1 MSGKSLSVT
10 LTTIN
15 LWRPQSHHSTVRAD
29 AIFIFPGINNEVIE
43 YLWTCNELFQIT
55 MADSTGDFL
64 SSLLDGERVQ
74 GLQFLHLSA
83 TPLISKQP
91 LSNPLTAFIDGS
103 IGVSWDVNGQE
114 APAGD
119 LPLLLPLLLS
129 KGWTAYCCISSQT
142 YLNPRINLITD
153 SMLCSFNDLP
163 VPLSILTL
171 INLPSICF

>member
-1 MSGKSLSVT
+1 
-10 LTTIN
+10 
-15 LWRPQSHHSTVRAD
+15 
-29 AIFIFPGINNEVIE
+29 
-43 YLWTCNELFQIT
+43 

-129 KGWTAYCCISSQT
+129 KG
-142 YLNPRINLITD
+142 LNCL
-153 SMLCSFNDLP
+153 LLY
-163 VPLSILTL
+163 
-171 INLPSICF
+171 